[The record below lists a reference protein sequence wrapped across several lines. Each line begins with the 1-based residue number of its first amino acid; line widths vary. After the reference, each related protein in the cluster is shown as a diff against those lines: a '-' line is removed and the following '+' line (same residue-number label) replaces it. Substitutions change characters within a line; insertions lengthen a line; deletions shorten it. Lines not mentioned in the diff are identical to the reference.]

1 MQYVDGALINAL
13 GIVLGSLIGLS
24 GGKRFTTDFRRQA
37 LRVIGIVVILMGF
50 KMAWPLPDAINTLL
64 SLELGLGVGTWLHL
78 DEKIQHFGQWAESR
92 VGTTGFAK
100 GFISAT
106 LIFNIGA
113 MSILGSLQ
121 NGLTGK
127 FPILATKAVLDGT
140 TAVILTS
147 VAGWGVIAAAPV
159 TLLYEGSLSL
169 LASGLASVLRGV
181 LLTDIKAV
189 GGLMIAAIGMNFV
202 LDTNIIKIGNL
213 LPALL
218 FPLILFW
225 LQIHGLHFL

>member
-1 MQYVDGALINAL
+1 
-13 GIVLGSLIGLS
+13 
-24 GGKRFTTDFRRQA
+24 
-37 LRVIGIVVILMGF
+37 
-50 KMAWPLPDAINTLL
+50 
-64 SLELGLGVGTWLHL
+64 
-78 DEKIQHFGQWAESR
+78 
-92 VGTTGFAK
+92 
-100 GFISAT
+100 
-106 LIFNIGA
+106 
-113 MSILGSLQ
+113 
-121 NGLTGK
+121 
-127 FPILATKAVLDGT
+127 
-140 TAVILTS
+140 
-147 VAGWGVIAAAPV
+147 
-159 TLLYEGSLSL
+159 